1 MAVGEAEKNMVFAAR
16 LTQRGHRIRG
26 MDDLMELY
34 EKAFTDDTVEAIS
47 SLPHPAVQ
55 KFAVINSSCHRSK
68 PAFSGTDHE
77 TPERGAVYE
86 CVAAIQ

>member
-34 EKAFTDDTVEAIS
+34 EKTFTEETVEAIR
-47 SLPHPAVQ
+47 SLP
-55 KFAVINSSCHRSK
+55 
-68 PAFSGTDHE
+68 
-77 TPERGAVYE
+77 
-86 CVAAIQ
+86 